1 MSDVRPPTRP
11 PGPPSVR
18 SGRDWM
24 IAIAQSTASVILGG
38 VVLLVSFGSL
48 VTEFDDQPPVGLVLV
63 VLLDAVV
70 GIGATLA
77 IGPLRFLRPGRLH
90 TAVHLPLAALAGFSS
105 WAIPAAGIALY
116 RLGTRRRLAVDVS
129 TLLAVTMVT
138 AAALALDSR
147 LRAEA
152 IGAAELTAVAVVTLL
167 AVIPLLSGRT
177 VGTREALMDSWR
189 QRAAAAE
196 REAESLARE
205 RDAEAARVRAEE
217 RSALSRDMHDSISHH
232 LAAIALH
239 AGAMAYREDLPSSE
253 LRRAAATVRD
263 SAQQANR
270 ELHTVLT
277 SLRDSGGD
285 APLADVPALSEIVG
299 TRRAAGQDFDLQWQG
314 LTPEDLAHRD
324 RSTVV
329 ALARVLTEVTANAA
343 KHAPGAPLQLTISRE
358 GEQVRLDA
366 RNPLPEAAVVPPT
379 STGHGLLGVQERM
392 RLLGGDA
399 RYGAEGNT
407 FRVEA
412 RMPW

>member
-1 MSDVRPPTRP
+1 MSDAPPLPRP
-11 PGPPSVR
+11 PGLPSVR

-24 IAIAQSTASVILGG
+24 IAIAQSVASLLLGG
-38 VVLLVSFGSL
+38 VVLLVSFGHL
-48 VTEFDDQPPVGLVLV
+48 ITEFDDQPPIGLVLIF
-63 VLLDAVV
+63 LLDALV
-70 GIGATLA
+70 GIGATLT

-90 TAVHLPLAALAGFSS
+90 TAVHVALAALAGFSS
-105 WAIPAAGIALY
+105 WAMPAAAIALY

-129 TLLAVTMVT
+129 TLLAVTLVT
-138 AAALALDSR
+138 AATLALDSR
-147 LRAEA
+147 LRAEV

-167 AVIPLLSGRT
+167 ALIPLLIGRT
-177 VGTREALMDSWR
+177 VGTREALMDSLR
-189 QRAAAAE
+189 QRADAAE

-217 RSALSRDMHDSISHH
+217 RAALGRDMHDSISHH

-239 AGAMAYREDLPSSE
+239 AGAMAYREDLPPSE

-270 ELHTVLT
+270 ELHTVLS
-277 SLRDSGGD
+277 SLRDSAGD
-285 APLADVPALSEIVG
+285 APLADVPTLSEIVG
-299 TRRAAGQDFDLQWQG
+299 TRRAEGQDVDLQWQG
-314 LTPEDLAHRD
+314 LTPEDLAGRD

-343 KHAPGAPLQLTISRE
+343 KHAPGAPLQVTISRE
-358 GEQVRLDA
+358 DEQVRLDA
-366 RNPLPEAAVVPPT
+366 RNPLPDAAVVPAT
-379 STGHGLLGVQERM
+379 STRHGLLGVQERM

-399 RYGAEGNT
+399 RCGADGHT

-412 RMPW
+412 WMPW